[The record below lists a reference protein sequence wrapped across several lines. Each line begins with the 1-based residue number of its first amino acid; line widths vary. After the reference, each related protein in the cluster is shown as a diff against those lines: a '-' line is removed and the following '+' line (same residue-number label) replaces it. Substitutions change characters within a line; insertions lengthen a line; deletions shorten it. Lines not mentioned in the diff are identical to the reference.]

1 MQSFIAKLE
10 KRVKSIDSL
19 LCVGLDPHQS
29 DLGVEDC
36 EKPEAKALA
45 ALKFCLNLIEKTS
58 DLAAAYKPNAAFFE
72 SFGAPGWEA
81 LRAIIAA
88 VPDGIPVILDAKRGD
103 ISSTAEAYACSGYN
117 LLKADCMTLSPYLG
131 HDSLEPFISDPVHG
145 AFLLCKTS
153 NPGAS
158 DLQDL
163 QLAGM
168 SAGKSL
174 YEKVAEYAKTWN
186 KANNLGLVIG
196 ATQPEALRKV
206 REIDPEIWFL
216 APGLGAQG
224 GNLEEA
230 LQAGLRADGLGML
243 LPVSRGISRAEDPH
257 AAAQNLVEKIREVR
271 SNLNSQERQEE
282 SLFNEKLADGLLE
295 AGCVRFG
302 EFTLKSGIISP
313 IYIDLRRLISYPQL
327 LQEVGKAYL
336 PLLKKL
342 QYDRLGAL
350 PYAAIPIASAVSL
363 LGGDPMIYPRKEIK
377 DYGTKANIEG
387 DFKPGETVV
396 IIDDLATTGGSK
408 FEAIDKLLAAG
419 LTVRDIVVL
428 IDRQSGAVET
438 LAQAGYRMFAVFTIS
453 DLLDYWEKKS
463 LISKEQA
470 KAVRDFLEE
479 Q

>member
-1 MQSFIAKLE
+1 MAQTNPLDKNWSTLTELKEIMQSFIAKLE

-36 EKPEAKALA
+36 EKSEAKALA
-45 ALKFCLNLIEKTS
+45 ALKFCLNLIEKTA

-81 LRAIIAA
+81 LKAVIAA

-131 HDSLEPFISDPVHG
+131 HDSLEPFISDPSHG

-174 YEKVAEYAKTWN
+174 FEKVAEYAKTWN

-216 APGLGAQG
+216 APGVGAQG

-243 LPVSRGISRAEDPH
+243 LPVSRR
-257 AAAQNLVEKIREVR
+257 
-271 SNLNSQERQEE
+271 
-282 SLFNEKLADGLLE
+282 
-295 AGCVRFG
+295 
-302 EFTLKSGIISP
+302 
-313 IYIDLRRLISYPQL
+313 YI
-327 LQEVGKAYL
+327 
-336 PLLKKL
+336 
-342 QYDRLGAL
+342 
-350 PYAAIPIASAVSL
+350 
-363 LGGDPMIYPRKEIK
+363 
-377 DYGTKANIEG
+377 
-387 DFKPGETVV
+387 PG
-396 IIDDLATTGGSK
+396 
-408 FEAIDKLLAAG
+408 
-419 LTVRDIVVL
+419 
-428 IDRQSGAVET
+428 
-438 LAQAGYRMFAVFTIS
+438 
-453 DLLDYWEKKS
+453 
-463 LISKEQA
+463 
-470 KAVRDFLEE
+470 
-479 Q
+479 

>member
-1 MQSFIAKLE
+1 MDSFIAKLE
-10 KRVKSIDSL
+10 KRVKNIDSL

-36 EKPEAKALA
+36 SKPEAKALA
-45 ALKFCLNLIEKTS
+45 ALKFCLNLIEKTT

-81 LRAIIAA
+81 LKAVIAA
-88 VPDGIPVILDAKRGD
+88 VPDDIPVILDAKRGD
-103 ISSTAEAYACSGYN
+103 ISSTAEAYACSAYD
-117 LLKADCMTLSPYLG
+117 LLEADCLTLNPYLG
-131 HDSLEPFISDPVHG
+131 HDSLEPFIKNPAHG

-153 NPGAS
+153 NPSAG

-163 QLAGM
+163 ELAGISTGM
-168 SAGKSL
+168 VL
-174 YEKVAEYAKTWN
+174 YEKVAQYARKWN
-186 KANNLGLVIG
+186 KSNNLGLVIG
-196 ATQPEALRKV
+196 ATQPEALRKA
-206 REIDPEIWFL
+206 REIDPKIWFL
-216 APGLGAQG
+216 APGVGAQG

-230 LQAGLRADGLGML
+230 LQAGLRADGLGVL

-257 AAAQNLVEKIREVR
+257 EAAFSLVKKIREVR
-271 SNLNSQERQEE
+271 SGLAKQEKKEKNS
-282 SLFNEKLADGLLE
+282 FNEKLADGLLQ

-313 IYIDLRRLISYPQL
+313 IYIDLRRLISYPEL

-336 PLLKKL
+336 PILAKL
-342 QYDRLGAL
+342 QYERLGAL
-350 PYAAIPIASAVSL
+350 PYAAIPIASAISL
-363 LGGDPMIYPRKEIK
+363 LGGDPMIYPRKEVK

-387 DFKPGETVV
+387 DFEPGETVV

-408 FEAIDKLLAAG
+408 FEAIDKLLAAS

-438 LAQAGYRMFAVFTIS
+438 LAQAGYRMCCRFYH
-453 DLLDYWEKKS
+453 L
-463 LISKEQA
+463 
-470 KAVRDFLEE
+470 
-479 Q
+479 